1 MRCFKFLS
9 RLREA
14 PVLGVSWNRWLS
26 VVCACGWIANFLAL
40 GGVSLRPPLS
50 PINLSADSRI
60 WNYHFVDAFS
70 GVSLTRPVFAVA
82 PPGETNRIL
91 VGQHDGRIYEISPLD
106 APVARL
112 FLDLSDR
119 VHEESE
125 GGLHGL
131 AFHPQFRENGVL
143 FVTYMTAST
152 WFQQTNRFDRL
163 SRFTAPALMRVPG
176 AVMNPQAI
184 RDSEVVMIH
193 QADRHPDHNAGDLH
207 FGPDGYLYVSLG
219 DEGGQYDEFENAQRI
234 DLNFF
239 SGILRL
245 DVDQRPGNLA
255 PNPHPAVTPGT
266 YRVPSDNPWVGAA
279 TFRDGVLD
287 PLSVRTEF
295 YAVGMRNPWRFG
307 FDPLTGDLYCN
318 DTGDHTREEVNRVV
332 KGGNYGYPIWEG
344 TVRGPRPLAGPDG
357 PDLLRPLVEYGRE
370 QGGAVT
376 AGLLYRGPKY
386 PLLQG
391 SWIVSDFW
399 QGFVGA
405 VRFKPD
411 GSALPV
417 DWFAWASGI
426 SSLTQDPATGD
437 ILATDFFNNRILR
450 LVEGPEPTSEEIP
463 QTLSKLG
470 AFSDVASQTPNLGV
484 VPYEVNVPFWSDGAE
499 KQRWFALPNA
509 GTSMYQA
516 NEGPSAW
523 WYPEG
528 TVFIKTLGL
537 EQVQGDPSTRR
548 RLETRVLVVNSGHVA
563 EGFTY
568 RWNDSQTDAVLL
580 PPSGTNQTFVVQ
592 GPDGAIPVN
601 WRFPSRRE
609 CFSCHHTSSGGIQGF
624 SLAQLN
630 RDVVID
636 GKSVH
641 QFDALVAAGYLNSIP
656 QPRVR
661 IPTLATA
668 TNTDWSLEWRT
679 RSFLAVNCSPCHRD
693 NGIAVLNWFADLGTP
708 LDATGIIGGIP
719 YNNLG
724 DYQSRI
730 IAPGAPE
737 HSVLF
742 QRLSKLGQGHMPPL
756 ANSVVNLQGV
766 DLVRQWIVRDTG
778 SYQSYEDWALMTL
791 GGNSADGYPF
801 RREDDPDGDGYPN
814 EYEWL
819 AGTSGLEPSPQLGL
833 QLEVTPDGALLN
845 YLRRANRDYSIQT
858 TATPGD
864 PASWSD
870 VNDPQNSFFLADVDS
885 QASVLLPV
893 GQSVQFFRL
902 ALNPR

>member
-1 MRCFKFLS
+1 MVQML
-9 RLREA
+9 
-14 PVLGVSWNRWLS
+14 LGL
-26 VVCACGWIANFLAL
+26 ACVWIACFSALAEF
-40 GGVSLRPPLS
+40 SARPPFS
-50 PINLSADSRI
+50 PVHLASDSRI
-60 WNYHFVDAFS
+60 WNYHFVEAFP
-70 GVSLTRPVFAVA
+70 GVSLHRPVFAVV

-131 AFHPQFRENGVL
+131 AFHPQFQQNGRL
-143 FVTYMTAST
+143 FVTYMTAEIALD
-152 WFQQTNRFDRL
+152 QTNRFDRL
-163 SRFTAPALMRVPG
+163 SRFTVPSAARAAVG
-176 AVMNPQAI
+176 ATDPLAVRA
-184 RDSEVVMIH
+184 SEVVMIQ

-245 DVDQRPGNLA
+245 DVDSLPGNLE
-255 PNPHPAVTPGT
+255 PNPHAGVASGT
-266 YRVPSDNPWVGAA
+266 YRIPRDNPWVGADS
-279 TFRDGVLD
+279 FRGVPVD
-287 PLSVRTEF
+287 PVSVRTEF

-307 FDPLTGDLYCN
+307 FDPLNGDLYCN

-344 TVRGPRPLAGPDG
+344 TVAGPRPLAGPDG
-357 PDLLRPLVEYGRE
+357 PDLLPPLVEYGRE

-386 PLLQG
+386 PSLQG
-391 SWIVSDFW
+391 AWILSDFW
-399 QGFVGA
+399 HGFVGA
-405 VRFKPD
+405 VRFNKD

-426 SSLTQDPATGD
+426 SSFAQDPLNGD
-437 ILATDFFNNRILR
+437 LLATDFFNYRLLR
-450 LVEGPEPTSEEIP
+450 LVEGPDPAFGEIP
-463 QTLSKLG
+463 AKLSGLG
-470 AFSDVASQTPNLGV
+470 VFSDVARQTPALGV

-509 GTSMYQA
+509 GASIYQA
-516 NEGPSAW
+516 GDGPSAW

-537 EQVQGDPSTRR
+537 ELVQGDPSTRK
-548 RLETRVLVVNSGHVA
+548 RLETRILVVNSGHVA

-568 RWNDSQTDAVLL
+568 RWNDAQTEAVLL
-580 PPSGTNQTFVVQ
+580 PPSGTNEIFVVKDPA
-592 GPDGAIPVN
+592 GSTSVN

-609 CFSCHHTSSGGIQGF
+609 CLSCHHTSAGGVQGF

-630 RDVVID
+630 RDVEID
-636 GKSVH
+636 GRVMP
-641 QFDALVAAGYLNSIP
+641 QLDALATAGYLHSIP
-656 QPRVR
+656 GPRVR
-661 IPTLATA
+661 IPTLAAA
-668 TNTDWSLEWRT
+668 TNANWSLEWRA
-679 RSFLAVNCSPCHRD
+679 RSFLSVNCSPCHRAD
-693 NGIAVLNWFADLGTP
+693 GIAVLNWSAELATP
-708 LDATGIIGGIP
+708 LESTGIIGGIP
-719 YNNLG
+719 YNHLG

-730 IAPGAPE
+730 ISPGAPD

-742 QRLSKLGQGHMPPL
+742 QRLSKLGIGHMPPL
-756 ANSVVNLQGV
+756 ANSVVNLGGV
-766 DLVRQWIVRDTG
+766 DLVRKWIVRDTP
-778 SYQSYEDWALMTL
+778 SFQSYEDWAVLTL
-791 GGNSADGYPF
+791 GGGSSDGYPF
-801 RREDDPDGDGYPN
+801 GREDDPDGDGFPN

-819 AGTSGLEPSPQLGL
+819 AGTSGLESSPELKL
-833 QLEVTPDGALLN
+833 QVDVTPDGTILN
-845 YLRRANRDYSIQT
+845 YLRKANRDYSIQT
-858 TATPGD
+858 TTKPAD
-864 PASWSD
+864 PESWTD
-870 VNDPQNSFFLADVDS
+870 LDDPQNAFFLADTDS
-885 QASVLLPV
+885 QVSVLLPP
-893 GQSVQFFRL
+893 GRAIQFFRL